1 MTIKRKLLILCV
13 TLAVLPVFL
22 VTSTVGWHAYENGRS
37 AIEEQ
42 AKAQLTSIRDI
53 KKQQIE
59 SYFQFISNQ
68 VRTLSNDRMII
79 DAMKELDKSFL
90 HVRKES
96 ALQNS
101 SAMKA
106 KLVDYY
112 TDQFGTEFK
121 SRNNGQP
128 PNTTELISSLDN
140 DSIAMQYQYIS
151 NNSNPLGEKD
161 SLVDTGDNSSY
172 SKAHALYHPH
182 IRDYLNKFEYYDIF
196 LASPSS
202 GDIIYSVFKEL
213 DFSTSLINGPYANSG
228 IGEAFK
234 HANESNDNDF
244 VYLSDFSPYLPSYN
258 DPAAFI
264 ASPILDNGQKIGIL
278 IFQMPIDKINNIM
291 THEQNWTSSGLG
303 ASGETYLV
311 GADYTMRSMSRFLL
325 EDPNA
330 YFDLI
335 SNIESIPQKSKDA
348 IKAKSTSIGLQPVK
362 TQGTTAAIKGE
373 KGFAI
378 FPDYRNISV
387 LSAYSPLSPLS
398 LEGLQWGIMSEIDK
412 EEAFRHSTE
421 LKNKIFFLVIGAI
434 IITLI
439 IAVTCASILTKQ
451 LTEPLE
457 VFSATISTI
466 NKTADLS
473 QRINV
478 KGNDEITQSAKA
490 INSLLQ
496 QFQDSIQFLI
506 KTIEHLKSSSS
517 EMAIQT
523 SQLKEAAQ
531 RQESQSQQVA
541 TASTQMAASAN
552 EVAKNAEQASTET
565 DNANEAGKLGTSIVA
580 NCINN
585 TETLTKNVSQTH
597 QNLDEVVKNSRD
609 IDAVLQVI
617 QDIAEQ
623 TNLLALNAAIEAA
636 RAGEQGRGFAVVA
649 DEVRTLAQRTRDSTE
664 EIKRTIDKLQSDV
677 TASVSAIEESTEQT
691 AINTTNVNELGES
704 LSTVTSHLQLIS
716 GMNTQIAAAA
726 TEQLAT
732 ADDISKSIVEVSE
745 ASKKTSYISEKT
757 AESGENIEK
766 LATQLQEF
774 VSKFKT

>member
-1 MTIKRKLLILCV
+1 MTIKKKLLILCV
-13 TLAVLPVFL
+13 ALAVLPVFL
-22 VTSTVGWHAYENGRS
+22 ATSTVGWHAYENGRS

-59 SYFQFISNQ
+59 SYFQFIGQQ
-68 VRTLSNDRMII
+68 VQTLSNDRMII
-79 DAMKELDKSFL
+79 DAMKELDKSFNL
-90 HVRKES
+90 VRQEDS
-96 ALQNS
+96 LQNS
-101 SAMKA
+101 NNLKA
-106 KLVDYY
+106 KLTDYY
-112 TDQFGTEFK
+112 TNQFGTEFK
-121 SRNNGQP
+121 SRNNGQS
-128 PNTTELISSLDN
+128 PNIAELMASLDN

-161 SLVDTGDNSSY
+161 ALIDTGDDSSY
-172 SKAHALYHPH
+172 TKAHSLYHPH
-182 IRDYLNKFEYYDIF
+182 IRDYLKKFEYYDIF
-196 LASPSS
+196 LVSPSS

-234 HANESNDNDF
+234 HANRSDDNDF
-244 VYLSDFSPYLPSYN
+244 IYLSDFSPYLPSYN

-264 ASPILDNGQKIGIL
+264 ASPILDNGKKIGVL
-278 IFQMPIDKINNIM
+278 IFQMPIDRINNIM
-291 THEQNWTSSGLG
+291 THEQHWASSGLG

-311 GADYTMRSMSRFLL
+311 GSDYTMRSMSRFLL

-335 SNIESIPQKSKDA
+335 SSIESIPQESKDA
-348 IKAKSTSIGLQPVK
+348 IRTKSTSIGLQPVK
-362 TQGTTAAIKGE
+362 TQGTTAAIEGN

-387 LSAYSPLSPLS
+387 LSAYSPLNI
-398 LEGLQWGIMSEIDK
+398 EGLQWAIMSEIDK
-412 EEAFRHSTE
+412 EEAFKHSSE
-421 LKNKIFFLVIGAI
+421 LKNKILIIVIGAI

-439 IAVTCASILTKQ
+439 IAITCASILTKQ
-451 LTEPLE
+451 LIGPLE
-457 VFSATISTI
+457 VFSTTISTI
-466 NKTADLS
+466 NKTSDLS
-473 QRINV
+473 QRVGV
-478 KGNDEITQSAKA
+478 KGDDEVAQSAKA

-506 KTIEHLKSSSS
+506 KTIKLLKSSSS
-517 EMAIQT
+517 EMAVQT
-523 SQLKEAAQ
+523 SQLKEATQ

-552 EVAKNAEQASTET
+552 EVARNAEQASTET
-565 DNANEAGKLGTSIVA
+565 DNANEAGKHGSAIVMK
-580 NCINN
+580 CIQN
-585 TETLTKNVSQTH
+585 TEILTNNVSKTQK
-597 QNLDEVVKNSRD
+597 NLDEVVKNSRD

-664 EIKRTIDKLQSDV
+664 EIKQTIDKLQRDV
-677 TASVSAIEESTEQT
+677 NASASTIEESTEQT
-691 AINTTNVNELGES
+691 AINTANVNELGES

-716 GMNTQIAAAA
+716 DMNTQIAAAA

-732 ADDISKSIVEVSE
+732 ADEISRSIVEVSD
-745 ASKKTSYISEKT
+745 ASKETSRISEET
-757 AESGENIEK
+757 AAAGEHIEQ
-766 LATQLQEF
+766 LATHLQEF